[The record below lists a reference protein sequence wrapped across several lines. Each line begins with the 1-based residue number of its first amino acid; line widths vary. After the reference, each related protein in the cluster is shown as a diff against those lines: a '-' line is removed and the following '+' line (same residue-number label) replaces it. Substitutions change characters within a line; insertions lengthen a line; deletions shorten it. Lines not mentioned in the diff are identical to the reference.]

1 MEQFTPSDLR
11 DPQPPL
17 PGESERAKV
26 AARAHELG
34 RRRRLV
40 QGGGALALV
49 AAVAVSVAALTGGG
63 GTGPGGTNRVE
74 AASADTDTT
83 VSTPVSHVTT
93 VPTTVAPAPTTVAP
107 APAPAPSQDTTPAAT
122 SEVAPPPAAVNDAP
136 VEQPAAPTTFT
147 LSGSVT
153 GNPANTS
160 VSVLLVGPDG
170 SQTTANCDA
179 AGNFSISD
187 LAAGDYQVIGTWT
200 DNSGDPTKSAAA
212 SVKFGTVSVTD
223 NTSVSFSF

>member
-1 MEQFTPSDLR
+1 MEHFTPSDLR

-63 GTGPGGTNRVE
+63 GTGPGGSNRVE

-107 APAPAPSQDTTPAAT
+107 APAPSQDTTPAAT

-136 VEQPAAPTTFT
+136 VEQPVAPSTFT
-147 LSGSVT
+147 LSGTVT
-153 GNPANTS
+153 GYPA
-160 VSVLLVGPDG
+160 D
-170 SQTTANCDA
+170 
-179 AGNFSISD
+179 SI
-187 LAAGDYQVIGTWT
+187 
-200 DNSGDPTKSAAA
+200 
-212 SVKFGTVSVTD
+212 VSVTITGPSGTF
-223 NTSVSFSF
+223 TSNGASFSASGLEAGQYVVIATWEDSTGTATAAVKQVVTLTGDASITLAFDQP

>member
-1 MEQFTPSDLR
+1 MEHFTPSDLR

-63 GTGPGGTNRVE
+63 GTGPGGSNRVE

-107 APAPAPSQDTTPAAT
+107 APAPSQDTTPAAT

-136 VEQPAAPTTFT
+136 VEQPVAPSTFT
-147 LSGSVT
+147 LSGTVT
-153 GNPANTS
+153 GNPANTG

-170 SQTTANCDA
+170 SQISASCDA
-179 AGNFSISD
+179 AGNFSVSG

-200 DNSGDPTKSAAA
+200 DNSGDPTKSASA
-212 SVKFGTVSVTD
+212 SAKFGTVSINA

>member
-1 MEQFTPSDLR
+1 MPNLTSSDLS

-17 PGESERAKV
+17 PGDRERALV

-74 AASADTDTT
+74 AASSGTDTS

-93 VPTTVAPAPTTVAP
+93 VPTTVAPAPDTTVAP
-107 APAPAPSQDTTPAAT
+107 APAPDTTPAAVEEAPAVT
-122 SEVAPPPAAVNDAP
+122 PQTAAPVAPAA
-136 VEQPAAPTTFT
+136 TTFT
-147 LSGSVT
+147 LSGTVS
-153 GNPANTS
+153 GNPADTS
-160 VSVLLVGPDG
+160 VSLRITGPG
-170 SQTTANCDA
+170 GTVTVNADA
-179 AGNFSISD
+179 AGNFSVSG
-187 LAAGDYQVIGTWT
+187 LEAGDYEVIGTWVDST
-200 DNSGDPTKSAAA
+200 NTATRAE
-212 SVKFGTVSVTD
+212 KFGTVSISGD
-223 NTSVSFSF
+223 SSVSFTFSG